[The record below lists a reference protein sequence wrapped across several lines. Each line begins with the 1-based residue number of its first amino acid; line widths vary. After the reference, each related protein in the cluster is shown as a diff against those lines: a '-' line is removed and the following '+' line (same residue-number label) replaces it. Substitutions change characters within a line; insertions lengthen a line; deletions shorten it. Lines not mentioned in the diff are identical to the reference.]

1 MYKNEQQILK
11 IIKYTPPLFIIC
23 LGIIITI
30 FLFIENKQTFEEE
43 KTRLVNEYNNANKA
57 RIKEKI
63 NRIHE
68 YIINTQKNT
77 KDDLKKELTSAIS
90 SAYRIME
97 TIYNENKHKSQE
109 EVIKMIKDAL
119 RNIRFNDGRGYFF
132 IYTLEGM
139 NVLHPTLPHLEG
151 KDLYNYQDAK
161 GTFLLQEMKKIL
173 SNQDE
178 TYYDW
183 YWFKPGDKKTQYKKT
198 GLFKTFKPF
207 NWFIGT
213 GEYVVDHTQKV
224 QERVLDFVDNL
235 TYGKNG
241 YVFVIDYEGNF
252 LSHIQLELQ
261 GKNAFKINKVKNEV
275 RQILDV
281 AKNGE
286 GFLSY
291 VHFKKPET
299 GIPTA
304 KISYVKGLQ
313 GWDWAIG
320 EGFYKDDTDLA
331 VSIKEEELNKNFTR
345 NVQNI
350 LIVCLL
356 LTGALIGFSI
366 YVSRLLEQKFQKYQD
381 EIDNRLDENI
391 KQHDMLSQ
399 QSKMAA
405 MGEMIGN
412 IAHQWRQPL
421 STITTASTG
430 LKFEKEHDIL
440 TDKNFILNVDKITQ
454 SAQYLSHTIDDFR
467 NFFKSDK
474 NRNRFLVS
482 DLIDKT
488 VGLLDTQLRSKE
500 IIVHKDIQDIVLINL
515 ENELIQVLLNLVNN
529 ARDELVKLENQPRVI
544 LIKAFKE
551 EKYVWITVQDS
562 AGGILK
568 ENMER
573 IFEPYFTTKHQ
584 SRGTGIGL
592 YMSSQIIN
600 IHMSGD
606 LTACNT
612 SFVYEDKEL
621 VGAKFM
627 IKLPLEFNQ

>member
-30 FLFIENKQTFEEE
+30 FLFVKNKQTFEEE
-43 KTRLVNEYNNANKA
+43 KTRLVNEYNSVNKA
-57 RIKEKI
+57 RIEEKI

-68 YIINTQKNT
+68 YIINTQQNSKE
-77 KDDLKKELTSAIS
+77 DLKKELKDAVFN
-90 SAYRIME
+90 AYSIAK
-97 TIYNENKHKSQE
+97 TVYDENKDKTEE

-132 IYTLEGM
+132 IYTMDGT
-139 NVLHPTLPHLEG
+139 NVLHPILTHLEG
-151 KDLYNYQDAK
+151 KDLSNYQDTK
-161 GTFLLQEMKKIL
+161 GKFISQELKKRL
-173 SNQDE
+173 SSLDE
-178 TYYDW
+178 TFFTWHWTKPNAGKKEYEKIGF
-183 YWFKPGDKKTQYKKT
+183 FKV
-198 GLFKTFKPF
+198 FEPF
-207 NWFIGT
+207 NWYIGT
-213 GEYVVDHTQKV
+213 GEYLVDYEQRV
-224 QERVLDFVDNL
+224 QSRVIDFIDNL

-241 YVFVIDYEGNF
+241 YVFVIDYAGNF

-261 GKNAFKINKVKNEV
+261 GKNAFTINKVKNEV
-275 RQILDV
+275 EQIIEV
-281 AKNGE
+281 AKKGE

-299 GIPTA
+299 GIPTP
-304 KISYVKGLQ
+304 KISFIKGLQ
-313 GWDWAIG
+313 NWNWAIG

-331 VSIKEEELNKNFTR
+331 VAIKEEELNRSFTQ

-350 LIVCLL
+350 LIICLL
-356 LTGALIGFSI
+356 VTGALIVFSL
-366 YVSRLLEQKFQKYQD
+366 YVSRRLEQKFQKYQD

-391 KQHDMLSQ
+391 KQHNMLSQ

-421 STITTASTG
+421 STITAASTG
-430 LKFEKEHDIL
+430 LKFEKKYNKL
-440 TDKNFILNVDKITQ
+440 TDENFFKTVDKITD

-474 NRNRFLVS
+474 NRNKFLVGEV
-482 DLIDKT
+482 IDKT
-488 VGLLDTQLRSKE
+488 IGLLETQLKSKE
-500 IIVHKDIQDIVLINL
+500 IIVLQDIDDIMLINL

-529 ARDELVKLENQPRVI
+529 ARDELIKLQNQSRII
-544 LIKAFKE
+544 LIKAYKE
-551 EKYVWITVQDS
+551 DGFVWITVQDS
-562 AGGILK
+562 AGGIPK
-568 ENMER
+568 QNMER

-600 IHMSGD
+600 IHMSGN
-606 LTACNT
+606 LTAYNT
-612 SFVYEDKEL
+612 SFSYEGKEYF
-621 VGAKFM
+621 GAKFM